1 MDYSKILVWVLKIVN
16 ILPKKMIV
24 NLIISQLRKLAQD
37 TDNDI
42 DDALVDILETILN
55 EAVGVK

>member
-1 MDYSKILVWVLKIVN
+1 MDYSKILVWVLRIVN